1 MELDKIVWNKKS
13 YNEFIKYLYSLSDK
27 EYKEFSSK
35 ITITNLKIIGI
46 RVPILRSISKK
57 ILKTNVEDYFK
68 LVNNKLYEEV
78 FIYGLVLANSSED
91 LIDKYLL
98 DFINR
103 VDNWAICDSFCNSL
117 KIVNKKMG
125 KYWIYFT
132 NLINLDKEYQTRI
145 SIVIMMLYYLN
156 NQYIDR
162 VLNIVSSINSD
173 YYYINMAIS
182 WLLSVAIIDYE
193 DKVLD
198 ILKSKKLNK
207 FVQNKTISK
216 IQDSYRVSKSLK
228 DEVKKFRII

>member
-132 NLINLDKEYQTRI
+132 NLIDLDKEYQTRI

-216 IQDSYRVSKSLK
+216 IQDSYRISKSLK